1 MFLLQTI
8 YGRSVMPASAL
19 AIQQT
24 FSRAALSYDR
34 SASVQAKVAELLLEK
49 LLVNSNSLIAG
60 PVVEI
65 GCGTGLVSSRLVKQF
80 PERDFVFS
88 DLSDSM
94 LSSCRQRLEESG
106 LATSRQ
112 SFLNVN
118 AEDDRGHV
126 LPIEKS
132 ALLISSFAMQWFL
145 HFETSLIDLLDRLPL
160 GGQMIFA
167 VPIEGSFK
175 EWRRAAS
182 ILGVPC
188 TINELPTTTSLR
200 SVAKKTDLA
209 LQFETRNLVA
219 SFSNSLEFFKS
230 LKGFGAT
237 TQLADRSISGGD
249 MLKLIHFWDLLQDQ
263 EKTSEPVSVTYR
275 VALGRYSK

>member
-1 MFLLQTI
+1 
-8 YGRSVMPASAL
+8 MPASAL

-49 LLVNSNSLIAG
+49 LLVNSNSLISG

-118 AEDDRGHV
+118 AEDD
-126 LPIEKS
+126 L
-132 ALLISSFAMQWFL
+132 
-145 HFETSLIDLLDRLPL
+145 
-160 GGQMIFA
+160 
-167 VPIEGSFK
+167 
-175 EWRRAAS
+175 
-182 ILGVPC
+182 
-188 TINELPTTTSLR
+188 
-200 SVAKKTDLA
+200 
-209 LQFETRNLVA
+209 
-219 SFSNSLEFFKS
+219 
-230 LKGFGAT
+230 
-237 TQLADRSISGGD
+237 
-249 MLKLIHFWDLLQDQ
+249 
-263 EKTSEPVSVTYR
+263 
-275 VALGRYSK
+275 